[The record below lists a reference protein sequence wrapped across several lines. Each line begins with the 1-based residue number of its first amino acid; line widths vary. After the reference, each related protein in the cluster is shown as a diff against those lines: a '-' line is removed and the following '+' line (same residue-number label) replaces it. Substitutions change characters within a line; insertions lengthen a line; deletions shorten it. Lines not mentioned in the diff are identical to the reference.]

1 MSTAIP
7 FVIVL
12 MIASIAVYRV
22 RRRRVRSRREDF
34 IRSYVFPKGLMERL
48 HDKWPNLTE
57 DQCLQIA
64 KGLRQFF
71 LAHAQSG
78 RFVSMPSQ
86 AADELWHQFILYTKA
101 YADFCNKAFGRFMH
115 HTPAVVLGSQRQNNE
130 GLRRT
135 WWYACKQEKI
145 DPVNPAS
152 LPLLFALDTQLAIP
166 GGFAYEPQC
175 DKLRKTVA
183 GAAIHCGADF
193 GDSTASSCGG
203 GFGDIG
209 CGDSGDGGSGGDGG
223 GDGGGGDGG
232 GCGGGCGGGG
242 GD

>member
-12 MIASIAVYRV
+12 VIASIAVYRI
-22 RRRRVRSRREDF
+22 RRRRTRSRREDF
-34 IRSYVFPKGLMERL
+34 IRSYVFPRGLLERL
-48 HDKWPNLTE
+48 GDKWPDLSE
-57 DQCLQIA
+57 DQRLQIA

-86 AADELWHQFILYTKA
+86 AVDELWHQFILYTKA

-135 WWYACKQEKI
+135 WWYSCKQEKI

-166 GGFAYEPQC
+166 GGFVYEPHC

-183 GAAIHCGADF
+183 AVAIHCGADF

-209 CGDSGDGGSGGDGG
+209 CSDSGDGGSGGDGG

-242 GD
+242 D